1 MKAAFGQVRRKPPIL
16 RPVGACERALAV
28 SLPFL
33 RALAVSPPSFS
44 PSSSAPHSSSRF
56 APRTQKK
63 WQVAGFLVVG
73 EVGSRFGNIVGL
85 TFQAR
90 PFHGLRVAG
99 AADNH
104 FLAANN
110 NHDVADPGSRITS
123 DGNLRRSELLGHD
136 GAAKKNVYE
145 KVVPPGITGD
155 RRPLLRQ
162 PGAPGGRSGHDGIST
177 NASSRSCGACGAKGK
192 FNAGH
197 ACPVPAF

>member
-1 MKAAFGQVRRKPPIL
+1 MISIG
-16 RPVGACERALAV
+16 RPYKG
-28 SLPFL
+28 SI
-33 RALAVSPPSFS
+33 STS
-44 PSSSAPHSSSRF
+44 
-56 APRTQKK
+56 TQKK
-63 WQVAGFLVVG
+63 RHVAGYLVVRK
-73 EVGSRFGNIVGL
+73 VDSRFGNIVGL

-99 AADNH
+99 AAENH

-145 KVVPPGITGD
+145 KVVPPGISGN
-155 RRPLLRQ
+155 RRPLSRQ
-162 PGAPGGRSGHDGIST
+162 PSAREDARGHDCIST
-177 NASSRSCGACGAKGK
+177 SESSRSCGACGAEGK

-197 ACPVPAF
+197 ARPVPAFSGFISRAGRRAAFR

>member
-1 MKAAFGQVRRKPPIL
+1 MAITSPLPSAFGVSGLNRGLSKQRSAHEISRSPELRRAAAD
-16 RPVGACERALAV
+16 RVGACERALAV

-99 AADNH
+99 AAENH
-104 FLAANN
+104 FLAANH

-136 GAAKKNVYE
+136 RVAKKNVRE
-145 KVVPPGITGD
+145 
-155 RRPLLRQ
+155 
-162 PGAPGGRSGHDGIST
+162 
-177 NASSRSCGACGAKGK
+177 
-192 FNAGH
+192 
-197 ACPVPAF
+197 

>member
-1 MKAAFGQVRRKPPIL
+1 M
-16 RPVGACERALAV
+16 GACERALAV

-63 WQVAGFLVVG
+63 WQVAGFHVVG

-110 NHDVADPGSRITS
+110 NHD
-123 DGNLRRSELLGHD
+123 LLEFLLGWPMVF
-136 GAAKKNVYE
+136 AAAWAFN
-145 KVVPPGITGD
+145 D
-155 RRPLLRQ
+155 LLRK
-162 PGAPGGRSGHDGIST
+162 
-177 NASSRSCGACGAKGK
+177 CGKRAVVENPL
-192 FNAGH
+192 FD
-197 ACPVPAF
+197 